1 MPKLSI
7 FLLLLFLPKLLS
19 AQPPNADDRR
29 LKIDYWL
36 GQPNL
41 VQVMQ
46 GEKYEMAEE
55 VFGRLLSV
63 ADKPSG
69 VLPTLYIFAK
79 LELGKLF
86 ALPDGSI
93 VLPLSVIEL
102 CSKNKTPEEAKA
114 RLAFVLGHELKH
126 VVRGDYWIRQLL
138 QFVRNAATGPGD
150 LSLQRALEQLQWG
163 QELEVRKNIET
174 DADEYGILYA
184 SLAGYEVGAINSF
197 IPEYYR
203 ALGPKIH
210 DNRINNTVESRIK
223 AVSRRLEEI
232 FEHLDLFDYS
242 ARLYAIGKYDA
253 AIELLRKFVSQYP
266 SREVFN
272 NLGLCYY
279 QKAFI
284 AYTKWKHN
292 DRDSDFNLVYR
303 LCTPLDPVSRL
314 EITRRPIVDH
324 RQMFQEAIAKAIE
337 NFAEAVA
344 RDERYEIA
352 LNNLGCAYLLKG
364 ELDFAKGNFKKAI
377 EYNPYCKEAH
387 NNLGVAYR
395 TEGNTDQAV
404 THFLA
409 ASSQQADFPEP
420 IFNLGVLS
428 QQTNRSAKAK
438 EYFQK
443 YLQIDATSV
452 YANAVRK
459 YLGMAAPN
467 SPPRKIA
474 AKQELD
480 ALFQTNGLRDGRWKQ
495 FLTPAANIS
504 IFHAASRDT
513 QYFQLESKPGKERIA
528 MLLTTASFRGV
539 TPDGVSIGAPERLLD
554 EKYPYPH
561 TVKQT
566 TKGVFRVYDELGLV
580 FEIRHRKVYGW
591 FIYEFM

>member
-1 MPKLSI
+1 MPKLPI
-7 FLLLLFLPKLLS
+7 VLLLLFLPKFLP
-19 AQPPNADDRR
+19 AQPINADDPR

-36 GQPNL
+36 GQPNF
-41 VQVMQ
+41 VQVTQ
-46 GEKYEMAEE
+46 GEKYAMAEE
-55 VFGRLLSV
+55 VFNNLLAV
-63 ADKPSG
+63 ADKPIG
-69 VLPTLYIFAK
+69 VLPTLYVFAK

-93 VLPLSVIEL
+93 ILPLSVIEF

-126 VVRGDYWIRQLL
+126 VVRGDYWIQQLL
-138 QFVRNAATGPGD
+138 QFARNASTGPGD
-150 LSLQRALEQLQWG
+150 LSLQRAWEQWQWG

-203 ALGPKIH
+203 AFQG
-210 DNRINNTVESRIK
+210 DSTNK
-223 AVSRRLEEI
+223 AVEVRLKALNRRLGEI
-232 FEHLDLFDYS
+232 IEHLDLFDYGV
-242 ARLYAIGKYDA
+242 RLYAIGKYDV
-253 AIELLRKFVSQYP
+253 AIELLRKFASQYP

-284 AYTKWKHN
+284 AYAKWKHN

-303 LCTPLDPVSRL
+303 VCTPLDPVSRL
-314 EITRRPIVDH
+314 DVTRRPIVNH
-324 RQMFQEAIAKAIE
+324 RELFKEAVAKAIE

-364 ELDFAKGNFKKAI
+364 ELDFAKGNFKKAM
-377 EYNPYCKEAH
+377 EHNPFCKEAH
-387 NNLGVAYR
+387 NNLGVAYLA
-395 TEGNTDQAV
+395 EGNTGQAV

-409 ASSQQADFPEP
+409 ALSQQSDFPEP
-420 IFNLGVLS
+420 IYNLGVLS

-443 YLQIDATSV
+443 YLQIDATSA

-459 YLGMAAPN
+459 YLGMAATN
-467 SPPRKIA
+467 PPSRKIDV
-474 AKQELD
+474 KRESD
-480 ALFQTNGLRDGRWKQ
+480 ALFQATGLRTGRWNQ
-495 FLTPAANIS
+495 FLTPVANIS

-513 QYFQLESKPGKERIA
+513 QFFQFESKPGKERIA

-539 TPDGVSIGAPERLLD
+539 APDGVSIGAPESLLD

-566 TKGVFRVYDELGLV
+566 TKGVFRVYDELGLI
-580 FEIRHRKVYGW
+580 FEIRHHKVYGW
-591 FIYEFM
+591 FIYEVI